1 MANRLICFVLA
12 IALVVTFGAGCKK
25 PQPAGEGGE
34 LRILSLAP
42 NITEILFAMGLGDQ
56 VVGRTSYCNYP
67 SEAASIESV
76 GDSQHLN
83 QEKILALRPTVAFVI
98 TRGEDVPRSLEA
110 MGIHAVAL
118 QSDRMDQLMSAI
130 ETIGRETG
138 HEDAARVLV
147 NSLYIDLAS
156 VRERV
161 RGLARPRT
169 LFAFPMMVGSMQM
182 GVAGRGTFVDDLITV
197 AGGENAYPDR
207 ADWPEI
213 SPERVIALAPEVV
226 VVNAT
231 DDSAAPD
238 RVEAIRRAWNRW
250 TSIPAVARDRVSVL
264 TQPYLTIPGPRVG
277 QAARLLAQTL
287 HPEAFG
293 EEIVAQAGAP

>member
-1 MANRLICFVLA
+1 
-12 IALVVTFGAGCKK
+12 
-25 PQPAGEGGE
+25 
-34 LRILSLAP
+34 
-42 NITEILFAMGLGDQ
+42 
-56 VVGRTSYCNYP
+56 
-67 SEAASIESV
+67 
-76 GDSQHLN
+76 
-83 QEKILALRPTVAFVI
+83 
-98 TRGEDVPRSLEA
+98 

-118 QSDRMDQLMSAI
+118 QSDRMDQLLAAI

-138 HEDAARVLV
+138 REDAARVLV
-147 NSLYIDLAS
+147 GHIQGDLAA

-161 RGLARPRT
+161 RGLARPKT

-182 GVAGRGTFVDDLITV
+182 GVAGRGTFVDDLINV

-250 TSIPAVARDRVSVL
+250 TSIPAVAHDRVNVL